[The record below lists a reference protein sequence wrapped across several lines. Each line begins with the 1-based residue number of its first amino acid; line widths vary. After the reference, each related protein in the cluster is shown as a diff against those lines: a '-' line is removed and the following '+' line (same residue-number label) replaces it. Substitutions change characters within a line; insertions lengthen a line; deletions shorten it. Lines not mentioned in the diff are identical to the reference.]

1 MRKYQVINVKQSFW
15 ENLRK
20 ELSIKREKLIP
31 KSQGII
37 VACSRNKK
45 NIVLLCVEYP
55 FVF

>member
-15 ENLRK
+15 ENLRR
-20 ELSIKREKLIP
+20 ELSTKREKLIP